1 MRKQMESLIGEMLDG
16 RILLEEAMGEFEKI
30 YIQKAL
36 ERNCDHL
43 SKTACALGIHRNT
56 LSKRVADYKGKPKP
70 KSNGKVSGA
79 KKAVRK
85 KPITKTRKR

>member
-1 MRKQMESLIGEMLDG
+1 MRKRMESLIGEMLDG

-36 ERNCDHL
+36 ERNADHL

-56 LSKRVADYKGKPKP
+56 LSKRVAGYNGKPKP
-70 KSNGKVSGA
+70 KANGKTSGA
-79 KKAVRK
+79 KKIVRK
-85 KPITKTRKR
+85 KPVVKARKR

>member
-16 RILLEEAMGEFEKI
+16 RILLDEAMGEFEKI

-36 ERNCDHL
+36 ERNSDHL

-56 LSKRVADYKGKPKP
+56 LSKRVAGYNGKGTTTKKTAVKKRITLKKVTRPGKPK
-70 KSNGKVSGA
+70 
-79 KKAVRK
+79 
-85 KPITKTRKR
+85 KR